1 MAERLATQKY
11 AMSVSEQGNP
21 TAWDKQLC
29 TVKKAVSL
37 GCGVIGEKLIDNRIV
52 PESALYKNDK
62 GDDTKY
68 DGSVNF
74 AYYSVSNKTYTPG
87 IVLCRTKTFSAT
99 NCYGKAIGDYNI
111 STGTSYV
118 ACQIGVNMG
127 MVVYIFVSPNT
138 NDYTAANFSFA
149 EAYTVTKLNI
159 SHTVSLGGKG

>member
-37 GCGVIGEKLIDNRIV
+37 GCGVIGKKLIDNRIV

-68 DGSVNF
+68 DGSVKF
-74 AYYSVSNKTYTPG
+74 AYSVSNKVYTPG

-111 STGTSYV
+111 STGISYV

>member
-1 MAERLATQKY
+1 M
-11 AMSVSEQGNP
+11 
-21 TAWDKQLC
+21 
-29 TVKKAVSL
+29 
-37 GCGVIGEKLIDNRIV
+37 
-52 PESALYKNDK
+52 
-62 GDDTKY
+62 
-68 DGSVNF
+68 
-74 AYYSVSNKTYTPG
+74 

-111 STGTSYV
+111 STGISYV